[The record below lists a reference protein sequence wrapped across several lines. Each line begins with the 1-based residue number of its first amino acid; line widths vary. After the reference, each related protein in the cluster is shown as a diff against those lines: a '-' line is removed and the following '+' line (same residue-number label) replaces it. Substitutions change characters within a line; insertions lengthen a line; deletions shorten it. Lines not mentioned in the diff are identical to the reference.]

1 MTPEYKA
8 RDRARK
14 GRSERERKCVE
25 SLFAMMV
32 AQLPGTSLRGHILL
46 LLLSLVLVID
56 GARTGMSV
64 RDFRSHASIQEVE
77 CRGEGLPSE
86 VKLWSLTIFSLP
98 ERTVLA
104 YVNPLSDQCVT
115 MTHFSSCTVDTSDTR
130 NSVLRILV
138 ADLEEEETRQYG
150 CNATGLTAIG
160 HSHALSWTVWVRRRK
175 TTTTTAATTTTS
187 TTTSSVSASKNDG
200 RSPIAS
206 SVHSELP
213 GFYLPPYVLIIGLV
227 LIVLLALLSLILI
240 ILQCRR
246 SGRRRRRNR
255 AANRESLLSTKS
267 EMASCSGPKDLDLGV
282 TTYRATRS
290 FPSFS
295 AAPQPQ
301 TVAGVQPGPAAA
313 AFAMRYQKG
322 PPDDTGYV
330 SGSSNHYS
338 EPYGCHDDSTQERVR
353 PVSRTTIPQAKGS
366 PQPPRLPDNH
376 P

>member
-1 MTPEYKA
+1 MTLFCYHRNGNQVLA
-8 RDRARK
+8 SWVVK
-14 GRSERERKCVE
+14 GNECS
-25 SLFAMMV
+25 
-32 AQLPGTSLRGHILL
+32 TSLEYSACVVDRSDYRHTR
-46 LLLSLVLVID
+46 LVSIIPDMID
-56 GARTGMSV
+56 GESR
-64 RDFRSHASIQEVE
+64 
-77 CRGEGLPSE
+77 L
-86 VKLWSLTIFSLP
+86 
-98 ERTVLA
+98 
-104 YVNPLSDQCVT
+104 
-115 MTHFSSCTVDTSDTR
+115 
-130 NSVLRILV
+130 
-138 ADLEEEETRQYG
+138 YG
-150 CNATGLTAIG
+150 CNITGYRAAQL
-160 HSHALSWTVWVRRRK
+160 HFVSWSLRVQ

>member
-1 MTPEYKA
+1 MMAA
-8 RDRARK
+8 RLARM
-14 GRSERERKCVE
+14 EW
-25 SLFAMMV
+25 
-32 AQLPGTSLRGHILL
+32 QQLL
-46 LLLSLVLVID
+46 LFFLLVLIAKAASPENGLSVRNFRNIAELLEVECSGTTLQAEVKLLSLRL
-56 GARTGMSV
+56 
-64 RDFRSHASIQEVE
+64 FYVE
-77 CRGEGLPSE
+77 NS
-86 VKLWSLTIFSLP
+86 
-98 ERTVLA
+98 TVLA
-104 YVNPLSDQCVT
+104 HVNPLTNECKT
-115 MTHFSSCTVDTSDTR
+115 FEEFSSCVIDTADTR
-130 NSVLRILV
+130 NSKVRVLV
-138 ADLEEEETRQYG
+138 SEMEEDESRQYG
-150 CNATGLTAIG
+150 CTATSFGDLG
-160 HSHALSWTVWVRRRK
+160 HPYIFDWFITVTRPK

>member
-1 MTPEYKA
+1 MKA
-8 RDRARK
+8 MMLFSIDLA
-14 GRSERERKCVE
+14 VE
-25 SLFAMMV
+25 SCYESPRATHLI
-32 AQLPGTSLRGHILL
+32 PGMTVRNYRGFPSLL
-46 LLLSLVLVID
+46 
-56 GARTGMSV
+56 
-64 RDFRSHASIQEVE
+64 EVE
-77 CRGEGLPSE
+77 CSGSTLELGEEL
-86 VKLWSLTIFSLP
+86 FSL
-98 ERTVLA
+98 V
-104 YVNPLSDQCVT
+104 V
-115 MTHFSSCTVDTSDTR
+115 FTVDDKNVIAFVNRLNCLMSKDFSLCVVDTGDSR
-130 NSVLRILV
+130 KSLLRVLV
-138 ADLEEEETRQYG
+138 SDLEEDEARLYG
-150 CNATGLTAIG
+150 CNVTSFLPTGTARTQTW
-160 HSHALSWTVWVRRRK
+160 SVLVKRDK